1 MPRICAWASEAPWAE
16 RPIPLLMR
24 GDAASVKLHA
34 HVCCLAANPFLLNI
48 RCLPGALCFSQSHSE
63 VSMHKILSL
72 IAGL

>member
-1 MPRICAWASEAPWAE
+1 
-16 RPIPLLMR
+16 MR
-24 GDAASVKLHA
+24 GEAASVKLDRA
-34 HVCCLAANPFLLNI
+34 HVRCLAANAFLLNI